1 MRENVTEHDKD
12 ESTGFF
18 DLLSWENEHLLL
30 WTIPETGG
38 ASEYISA
45 MFEEIYERF
54 SGRTR
59 GVLLVDVRRGE
70 VPGAASR
77 ANIVAGVNRLSDN
90 LSAVAIV
97 VGSSHPTADRP
108 SVTIHDD
115 GHRCPV
121 PHVHLDRRCIGVA
134 HEAERARLNPLSVI
148 SGSLL
153 DPRVPV
159 RLHITAVSSV
169 RIYGGRCPVNRF
181 AS

>member
-1 MRENVTEHDKD
+1 MTEHDKD

-97 VGSSHPTADRP
+97 VGSSITQQLIVQVSRFMM
-108 SVTIHDD
+108 T
-115 GHRCPV
+115 G
-121 PHVHLDRRCIGVA
+121 
-134 HEAERARLNPLSVI
+134 
-148 SGSLL
+148 
-153 DPRVPV
+153 
-159 RLHITAVSSV
+159 TAVPFRMFTS
-169 RIYGGRCPVNRF
+169 IED
-181 AS
+181 ASAWLMKQRERD